1 MVPNVFESHII
12 DINSQD
18 RESILTHFRWVR
30 GETERLVAPLSLEDQ
45 VVQSMADA
53 SPTKWH
59 LAHVTWFFETLI
71 LTPYYK
77 GYSTPNECFI
87 YLYNSYISMS

>member
-77 GYSTPNECFI
+77 GYSTP
-87 YLYNSYISMS
+87 